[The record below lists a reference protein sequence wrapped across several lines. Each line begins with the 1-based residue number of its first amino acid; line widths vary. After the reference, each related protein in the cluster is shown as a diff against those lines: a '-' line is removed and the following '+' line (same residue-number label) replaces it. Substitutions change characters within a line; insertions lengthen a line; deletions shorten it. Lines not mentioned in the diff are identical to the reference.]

1 MDLTCPIC
9 LNVYFKP
16 VKLPCSHTLC
26 QSCLEKSL
34 EISTLAC
41 PICRCRLSVWK
52 RRLKDTSACID
63 KSRETEIE
71 HLFPKYYS
79 ARIEGLEASLTE
91 SELSVLRE
99 VGESNENIVRLAT
112 PGSIKSEFDDAF
124 KRLNR
129 NRLLEANLQEEANLA
144 LSRHILL
151 ESSIDNNSSDD
162 EPIVQYS
169 RHSLTYLDTENIRN
183 VIFLPRNPSLSSS
196 RKKNTP

>member
-79 ARIEGLEASLTE
+79 ARIEAFYAKLVV
-91 SELSVLRE
+91 SVDAEIILHSMST
-99 VGESNENIVRLAT
+99 VESNENIVRLAT

-162 EPIVQYS
+162 EPIVS
-169 RHSLTYLDTENIRN
+169 HVMFILFAT
-183 VIFLPRNPSLSSS
+183 
-196 RKKNTP
+196 